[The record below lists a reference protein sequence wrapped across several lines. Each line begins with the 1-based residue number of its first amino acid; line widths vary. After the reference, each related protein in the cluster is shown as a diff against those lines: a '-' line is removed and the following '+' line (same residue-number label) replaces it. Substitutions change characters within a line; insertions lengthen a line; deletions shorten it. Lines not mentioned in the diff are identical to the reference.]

1 VGKTELARQM
11 AKILGVEF
19 LRFDMTEYMEK
30 HTVSR
35 LIGAPPGYVG
45 FDQGGLLTDAVR
57 KTPYA
62 VLLLDEIEKAHPDVF
77 NILLQVMDHAT
88 LTDNNGRKA
97 DFRHVILILTTNAG
111 ARDLV
116 SKSLGFGV
124 GATPPSTMERSK
136 AGHRADLQPRVQ
148 EPARRPGCA
157 FDPLGRDSI
166 LRVVDKLV
174 AEMSVQ
180 LEQKGVRIN
189 LTQEAREWLADK
201 GFDPLFGARPMAR
214 LIQNELKKPLADRIL
229 FGDLKKGGT
238 VDVTV
243 KDGKLDLAGT

>member
-1 VGKTELARQM
+1 MVTCQLRSDDGKPWQAHVGLSEP
-11 AKILGVEF
+11 EF
-19 LRFDMTEYMEK
+19 
-30 HTVSR
+30 
-35 LIGAPPGYVG
+35 
-45 FDQGGLLTDAVR
+45 
-57 KTPYA
+57 
-62 VLLLDEIEKAHPDVF
+62 
-77 NILLQVMDHAT
+77 
-88 LTDNNGRKA
+88 
-97 DFRHVILILTTNAG
+97 
-111 ARDLV
+111 RDLV
-116 SKSLGFGV
+116 SKSLGFGL
-124 GATPPSTMERSK
+124 GATPPSTMEKSK
-136 AGHRADLQPRVQ
+136 AAIERTFSPEFRNRLDAWV
-148 EPARRPGCA
+148 A

-214 LIQNELKKPLADRIL
+214 LIQNELKKHLADRIL